1 MNLSKSKYCKAVQC
15 KKMLWL
21 DKYKKEVKE
30 EIDNESVL
38 ENGTNVGELAKKLFG
53 KYIDI
58 EFNNDLNKMI
68 DDTKIALKNDKV
80 IITEASFVY
89 NNNFCSVDIL
99 KKDGDK
105 YEMYEVKSST
115 HISDIYLD
123 DISYQYYVL
132 TSLGLNITKAS
143 IVYINSSYVRQGELE
158 LDKLFKIKDLTDI
171 VISKQEEVARRI
183 LELESVMKSKKE
195 PKVDLGNQ
203 CFSPYDCPFFKYC
216 SRHLPEKNVFDIKG
230 LYLNKKVEYYKK
242 GIISYEDLINSDI
255 SNKYKEVIDFE
266 LNDKEDKINSEEIK
280 KFLKSLYYPIYYLDF
295 ESYQESV
302 PSYDGISPYMQVPF
316 QYSLHIEN
324 IDGTLNHKEF
334 LAEGGIDPRRV
345 LAERLVKDI
354 PKDSCVLAYNMS
366 FEKRVIKYLAGLYE
380 DLSDNLMNIHDNI
393 KDLMIP
399 FQNRSYYSKNMHG
412 SYSIK
417 YVLPSLYPDDPSL
430 DYHNLSM
437 VHNGSEASDSYFKLS
452 TLSGAELK
460 KLRENMLKYCGL
472 DTYAMVKVLKKL
484 KDSI

>member
-15 KKMLWL
+15 EKMLWL
-21 DKYKKEVKE
+21 DKYKREVKE

-68 DDTKIALKNDKV
+68 DDTKRALENDTV

-99 KKDGDK
+99 KKDGNK

-183 LELESVMKSKKE
+183 FELESVMKSKKE

-230 LYLNKKVEYYKK
+230 LCLNKKVEYYKK

-324 IDGTLNHKEF
+324 KDGTLNHKEF

-354 PKDSCVLAYNMS
+354 PRDSCVLAYNMS

-460 KLRENMLKYCGL
+460 ELRENMLKYCGL

>member
-15 KKMLWL
+15 EKMLWL

-53 KYIDI
+53 NYLNI

-68 DDTKIALKNDKV
+68 DDTKRALENDTV

-324 IDGTLNHKEF
+324 KDGTLNHKEF

-354 PKDSCVLAYNMS
+354 PRDSCVLAYNMS

-380 DLSDNLMNIHDNI
+380 DLSDDLMNIHDNI

-460 KLRENMLKYCGL
+460 ELRENMLKYCGL

>member
-183 LELESVMKSKKE
+183 FELESVMKSKKE

-203 CFSPYDCPFFKYC
+203 CFSPYYCPFFKYC

-460 KLRENMLKYCGL
+460 ELRENMLKYCGL

>member
-132 TSLGLNITKAS
+132 TS
-143 IVYINSSYVRQGELE
+143 
-158 LDKLFKIKDLTDI
+158 
-171 VISKQEEVARRI
+171 
-183 LELESVMKSKKE
+183 
-195 PKVDLGNQ
+195 
-203 CFSPYDCPFFKYC
+203 
-216 SRHLPEKNVFDIKG
+216 
-230 LYLNKKVEYYKK
+230 
-242 GIISYEDLINSDI
+242 
-255 SNKYKEVIDFE
+255 
-266 LNDKEDKINSEEIK
+266 
-280 KFLKSLYYPIYYLDF
+280 
-295 ESYQESV
+295 
-302 PSYDGISPYMQVPF
+302 
-316 QYSLHIEN
+316 
-324 IDGTLNHKEF
+324 
-334 LAEGGIDPRRV
+334 
-345 LAERLVKDI
+345 
-354 PKDSCVLAYNMS
+354 
-366 FEKRVIKYLAGLYE
+366 
-380 DLSDNLMNIHDNI
+380 
-393 KDLMIP
+393 
-399 FQNRSYYSKNMHG
+399 
-412 SYSIK
+412 
-417 YVLPSLYPDDPSL
+417 
-430 DYHNLSM
+430 
-437 VHNGSEASDSYFKLS
+437 
-452 TLSGAELK
+452 
-460 KLRENMLKYCGL
+460 
-472 DTYAMVKVLKKL
+472 
-484 KDSI
+484 